1 MRELHS
7 NPESAESESGSS
19 ADDVLFAQF
28 VNFGDADIS
37 DNDG

>member
-7 NPESAESESGSS
+7 NPESESGSS